1 VEEPD
6 VNRPGNSQPGDIQAF
21 HDAMSTGD
29 AELISKTIDQTEG
42 GNR

>member
-1 VEEPD
+1 MSAAQPTSAKETLSRLHEAI
-6 VNRPGNSQPGDIQAF
+6 NS
-21 HDAMSTGD
+21 GD